1 MRVQVISDDSKSYFR
16 KAYLSSSSE
25 MFAEP
30 LRDVS
35 PDIGSAEISDTNDSK
50 TKRLAKSAVVISF
63 IIEALLGFPVYID
76 LLDVG

>member
-1 MRVQVISDDSKSYFR
+1 
-16 KAYLSSSSE
+16 